1 MDSKLVSLTERR
13 RQENN
18 KVAQALKPLET
29 RVQEL
34 EQDTLRLIDLVLD
47 METQLY
53 QQQQTIDTMQERML
67 ALISMLMQNKGP
79 E

>member
-18 KVAQALKPLET
+18 KVVQAMKPLEA
-29 RVQEL
+29 RVTEL

-47 METQLY
+47 METQLH
-53 QQQQTIDTMQERML
+53 QQQKTIDIMQERML
-67 ALISMLMQNKGP
+67 SLIGMLMQPKGS

>member
-47 METQLY
+47 METQIY
-53 QQQQTIDTMQERML
+53 QQQQTIDIMQERML
-67 ALISMLMQNKGP
+67 SLIGMLMQPKGS

>member
-67 ALISMLMQNKGP
+67 ALISMLMNKGP

>member
-18 KVAQALKPLET
+18 KVVQAMKPLEA
-29 RVQEL
+29 RVTEL

-53 QQQQTIDTMQERML
+53 QQQKTIDTMQERML
-67 ALISMLMQNKGP
+67 SLIGMLTQSKGL

>member
-18 KVAQALKPLET
+18 KVVQAMKPLEA
-29 RVQEL
+29 RVTEL

-47 METQLY
+47 METQLH
-53 QQQQTIDTMQERML
+53 QQQKTIDTMQERML
-67 ALISMLMQNKGP
+67 SLINMLMQNKGP